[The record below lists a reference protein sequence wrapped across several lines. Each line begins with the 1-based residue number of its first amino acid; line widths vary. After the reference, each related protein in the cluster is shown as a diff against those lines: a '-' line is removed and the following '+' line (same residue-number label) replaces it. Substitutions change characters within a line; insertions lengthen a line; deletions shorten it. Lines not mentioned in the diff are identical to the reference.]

1 MTRNILRTISCDFV
15 DHVFILDRGQMRI
28 RYFSFWII
36 LLFSA
41 ASCPAQEIDW
51 TKARGEAVQ
60 LLQELIRIDT
70 TNPPG
75 NERLA
80 ALHLQKTLEA
90 EGIETRVLDVTPGRA
105 NLYARIKGDG
115 RGRPLILLSH
125 TDVVMAEPERWS
137 VPPFSGEIRDG
148 FVYGRGASD
157 MKGTAAVH
165 ATLMRLLKR
174 LNIPLKRDVIL
185 LAVADEEAG
194 GAGARSIIE
203 NHPDLIRNA
212 EFLLNEGDVAYVKD
226 GKLQQYGVDVMEKAA
241 LWLRISAKG
250 PAGHGS
256 IPLANSSVN
265 RLLRAIDR
273 LRAWQT
279 PINVPPAVAQ
289 GYRIL
294 AARQSDPVLRIAYA
308 NLEKSLRNPALRKKL
323 LTDNTLNAEVR
334 NTFTITGL
342 HGSDKV
348 NVIPGTA
355 WAQIDARLLPGET
368 PGGFIAKL
376 RRVLADPGL
385 EIEMLEG
392 SVPTSSSADT
402 ALMRAIRTVAARRDR
417 NVPVIP
423 TMLTSS
429 TDSSKFRSV
438 GITAYG
444 FEPFKMDDG
453 ELDRAHGDDE
463 RLSVENVGFA
473 LQFLYEV
480 LRELN

>member
-1 MTRNILRTISCDFV
+1 
-15 DHVFILDRGQMRI
+15 MRI
-28 RYFSFWII
+28 HQF
-36 LLFSA
+36 LLVLVLLLSA
-41 ASCPAQEIDW
+41 GPCPAQDIDW
-51 TKARGEAVQ
+51 LKARAEAVQ
-60 LLQELIRIDT
+60 LLQELIRINT

-75 NERLA
+75 NESAA
-80 ALHLQKTLEA
+80 ALHIQKLLES
-90 EGIETRVLDVTPGRA
+90 EGIETRVLDVAPGRA
-105 NLYARIKGDG
+105 NLYARLKGDG

-137 VPPFSGEIRDG
+137 VPPFSGEIRGG

-165 ATLMRLLKR
+165 VTLMRLLKR

-194 GAGARSIIE
+194 GTGARSIVE
-203 NHPDLIRNA
+203 NHLDLIRDA

-226 GKLQQYGVDVMEKAA
+226 GKLQQYGVDTMEKAA

-265 RLLRAIDR
+265 RLLKALDR
-273 LRAWQT
+273 LRAWET
-279 PINVPPAVAQ
+279 PIDVPPAVAE
-289 GYRIL
+289 GYRIR
-294 AARQSDPVLRIAYA
+294 AGRQSDPVLRSAYA
-308 NLEKSLRNPALRKKL
+308 DLETSLRNPLLRKIL
-323 LTDNTLNAEVR
+323 LADSTLNAEVR
-334 NTFTITGL
+334 NTLTITGL
-342 HGSDKV
+342 HGSEKV

-355 WAQIDARLLPGET
+355 WAQIDVRLLPGET
-368 PGGFIAKL
+368 PAGFIAKL
-376 RRVLADPGL
+376 RGVLGDPEL

-392 SVPTSSSADT
+392 SIPTSSNADT
-402 ALMRAIRTVAARRDR
+402 ALMKAIRIVAARRDPG
-417 NVPVIP
+417 VPVIP

-444 FEPFKMDDG
+444 FEPYKMDDG